1 MPAPDTSP
9 YENEKISRQQYID
22 IHMLFDENQLIASRL
37 NLCFSPVFFIINK
50 NREVIHE
57 GALDEPYK
65 YWKALNI
72 VNKG

>member
-1 MPAPDTSP
+1 
-9 YENEKISRQQYID
+9 
-22 IHMLFDENQLIASRL
+22 MLFNENQSVASRL

-50 NREVIHE
+50 NGEVIHE

-72 VNKG
+72 VNKGYNKG